1 MADEQKSVSCLLSSR
16 WKRLWDFLSFAGAIL
31 RIVKEVLECDPLCE
45 TYSVIV
51 ETEIVSFVLI
61 TQNVGGTCLSWAFH
75 CEWPFKPVL
84 AQWNW
89 RLELEITLEKWT

>member
-1 MADEQKSVSCLLSSR
+1 MLVSGMFTNVSQLLNYLSLMLVNRTRIWQMNKKVCLVFYHQDESGCET
-16 WKRLWDFLSFAGAIL
+16 SFAGAIL

-61 TQNVGGTCLSWAFH
+61 TQSVDGTCLS
-75 CEWPFKPVL
+75 
-84 AQWNW
+84 
-89 RLELEITLEKWT
+89 